1 MRLFSRIFLI
11 ASIFYAFCVI
21 LFITVNTNTA
31 TAATDNSNV
40 VISQIQTAGLAAN
53 DEFVELYNPTQ
64 TAINLASWRLDRR
77 TASLSATPAI
87 LVASLSGSIA
97 PQGYFLITSNESL
110 ASGSADKL
118 YSNTTNHIASNNTVI
133 LYNDAGQTVVDKVGL
148 GTAQDNETADFTPN
162 PSPGQSI
169 IRKASIDS
177 TAQTLS
183 LGGSEATFGNGFDTD
198 NNATNFVLLPTSLPR
213 NSKSPKAVPTP
224 TPTLIPTATPTPTL
238 KPTTI
243 PTATPLPTATPTPL
257 PTATPT
263 PTIKPTAIPTPKPT
277 ATPTAT
283 PTPTQIPTPTP
294 TMTPTPT
301 PTSVPTPT
309 ATSTPTPNP
318 TQVPTQIPTPTATP
332 TPTIQTPTPTN
343 VVPTKIPTPIVTQS
357 PITTPTPTPPA
368 KIVINDP
375 INSRTRIVCT
385 ENVHVI
391 TILGIHFSLPTI
403 QCSIVHK

>member
-198 NNATNFVLLPTSLPR
+198 NNSTNFVLLPTSLPR

-243 PTATPLPTATPTPL
+243 PTATPLPTATPTPTL
-257 PTATPT
+257 
-263 PTIKPTAIPTPKPT
+263 KPT
-277 ATPTAT
+277 ATPTLKPTATPTTT

-301 PTSVPTPT
+301 ATPTPNSTPTPT
-309 ATSTPTPNP
+309 LLPTSTPTPTTILTETP
-318 TQVPTQIPTPTATP
+318 TPTITQIPSPTATP
-332 TPTIQTPTPTN
+332 TITPIPTQTVSPTPT
-343 VVPTKIPTPIVTQS
+343 I
-357 PITTPTPTPPA
+357 TPTPPV

-375 INSRTRIVCT
+375 INARTRIVCT
-385 ENVHVI
+385 ESIRVI